1 MELYILDAL
10 LRRTQLIDKFISCI
24 WTERF
29 NEYGDFELIVEST
42 PSNRTLF
49 AEDVLLACS
58 RSVYVMKVKTVEDK
72 VDDEGRPTLV
82 VTGNSLEELLE
93 ERVAFSDLDD
103 LTTVPTWDLTDS
115 PADIARTIFHDICV
129 TGTLD
134 LNDIIPM
141 VTEGSF
147 LPADTIPEPVDTV
160 TVNLAPQT
168 VGQAISDICKANSL
182 GFRLVRQDDPPQLW
196 FDIYSGSD
204 RTSSQTT
211 LGAVIFTPELD
222 NLQDT
227 TELNTNDGFK
237 NVAYVFGPAGFEMV
251 FAPSADPEVAGYE
264 RRVLVVIADDITVDN
279 PDVSSAMIRRGE
291 EELAKHQAIQA
302 FDGTIDQ
309 NSQYQYGLDYFLGD
323 VVEMRNKDSATN
335 LMRVTEQIFSQD
347 EAGEK
352 AYPTL
357 TVNKFIAP
365 GSWLAWKNQQHWDEL
380 TTEEWADLP

>member
-1 MELYILDAL
+1 MDVYILDAL
-10 LRRTQLIDKFISCI
+10 LRRSTLVDKFISCI

-29 NEYGDFELIVEST
+29 AEYGDFELILEST
-42 PSNRTLF
+42 ASNRRLF
-49 AEDVLLACS
+49 FEDVLLACS
-58 RSVYVMKVKTVEDK
+58 KSNYVMKIKTVEDS
-72 VDDEGRPTLV
+72 VDTEGRLTLKL
-82 VTGNSLEELLE
+82 TGNSLEELLE
-93 ERVAFSDLDD
+93 DRVAFGVLDD
-103 LTTVPTWDLTDS
+103 LTTVPTWNITDD
-115 PADIARTIFHDICV
+115 PAAVARKIFHDICV
-129 TGTLD
+129 TGVLD

-147 LPADTIPEPVDTV
+147 LPADTIPEPVDNI

-168 VGQAISDICKANSL
+168 VGQAIKDIVQANAL

-251 FAPSADPEVAGYE
+251 FAPSADPEIAGYE
-264 RRVLVVIADDITVDN
+264 RRILMVDANDITSDN
-279 PDVSSAMIRRGE
+279 PDVSSAMILRGE
-291 EELAKHQAIQA
+291 QELAKHQAVQA
-302 FDGTIDQ
+302 FDGTVDQ
-309 NSQYQYGLDYFLGD
+309 NSKYVYGVDYFLGD
-323 VVEMRNKDSATN
+323 VVEMRNQDSATN

-347 EAGEK
+347 AEGEK

-380 TTEEWADLP
+380 TTEVWAELP

>member
-1 MELYILDAL
+1 MDLYILDAL
-10 LRRTQLIDKFISCI
+10 LRRTTLIDKFISVI

-29 NEYGDFELIVEST
+29 DEYGDFELIVEST
-42 PSNRTLF
+42 ASNRALLI
-49 AEDVLLACS
+49 EDVLLACS
-58 RSVYVMKVKTVEDK
+58 KSNYVMKIKTVEDS
-72 VDDEGRPTLV
+72 VDEEGRPTLKL
-82 VTGNSLEELLE
+82 TGNSLEEILE
-93 ERVAFSDLDD
+93 DRAAFADLDD
-103 LTTVPTWDLTDS
+103 LTTVPTWDITDP
-115 PADIARTIFHDICV
+115 PADVARQIFHDICV
-129 TGTLD
+129 TGILD

-147 LPADTIPEPVDTV
+147 LPADTIPEPVDDI
-160 TVNLAPQT
+160 TVNLAPTT
-168 VGQAISDICKANSL
+168 VGQAIKDIVKANAL
-182 GFRLVRQDDPPQLW
+182 GFRLVRQDDPPQLY
-196 FDIYSGSD
+196 FDVYAGSD

-237 NVAYVFGPAGFEMV
+237 NVAYVFGPAGFETV

-264 RRVLVVIADDITVDN
+264 RRVLVIIADDITSEN

-291 EELAKHQAIQA
+291 EELAKHQAVQA
-302 FDGTIDQ
+302 FDGTVDQ
-309 NSQYQYGLDYFLGD
+309 NSKYVYGLDYFLGD

-335 LMRVTEQIFSQD
+335 IMRVTEQIFSQD
-347 EAGEK
+347 ENGEK

-357 TVNKFIAP
+357 SINKFIAP

>member
-1 MELYILDAL
+1 MDLYILDVL
-10 LRRTQLIDKFISCI
+10 LRRTVVVDKFISVI

-29 NEYGDFELIVEST
+29 NEYGDFELIVQST
-42 PSNRTLF
+42 PDNRRLF
-49 AEDVLLACS
+49 FEDVLLACE
-58 RSVYVMKVKTVEDK
+58 RSNYVMKVKTVEDK
-72 VDDEGRPTLV
+72 VDEEGRPTLV
-82 VTGNSLEELLE
+82 ISGNSLEELME
-93 ERVAFSDLDD
+93 ERVAFGVLDD
-103 LTTVPTWDLTDS
+103 TTTVPTWDITNP
-115 PADIARTIFHDICV
+115 PADVARTIFQTVCI
-129 TGTLD
+129 TGALD

-141 VTEGSF
+141 VTMGSF
-147 LPADTIPEPVDTV
+147 LPADTIPEPVDNI

-168 VGQAISDICKANSL
+168 VGQAIKDICQANQL

-196 FDIYSGSD
+196 FDIYAGSD
-204 RTSSQTT
+204 RTSSQTA

-264 RRVLVVIADDITVDN
+264 RRVLVVIADDITSSN
-279 PDVSSAMIRRGE
+279 PDVPSAMIRRGE
-291 EELAKHQAIQA
+291 EELAKHQAVQA
-302 FDGTIDQ
+302 FDGTVDQ
-309 NSQYQYGLDYFLGD
+309 NSKYVYGLDYFLGD

-347 EAGEK
+347 EQGEK